1 MYITNFN
8 LNRITKRI
16 DIDEQLISDIFKNI
30 DINSCLSREEREDLQ
45 KAATFFKKSVLG
57 VKIEFHPIEAIKDTG
72 TWLNEHNTAA
82 FHLNADCPR
91 LNAKWVN
98 FYLPEEV
105 RNKGKAAIDR
115 FRKLVKSKMTEDG
128 TIADESFII
137 FLKTEFGI
145 ADLNFG
151 RIEKDNS
158 SSVNFSDEIEKLSL
172 DEIKAQ
178 IDYLFE
184 QISNFPMKSELHKK
198 IYDLRY
204 WDSSKLKRIEKNR
217 PLEEK
222 NLAEEFATLKSR
234 LIASTMLFSKKVNNF
249 DQEALEE
256 EVLLALNFKKC
267 SECFKVH

>member
-8 LNRITKRI
+8 LHRIIKRI
-16 DIDEQLISDIFKNI
+16 DVDEQLISDILKNI
-30 DINSCLSREEREDLQ
+30 DINSCLSLEEKKDLQ
-45 KAATFFKKSVLG
+45 RAATFFKKSTLG
-57 VKIEFHPIEAIKDTG
+57 MKIEFHPIEETEDTG

-98 FYLPEEV
+98 FYLPQEV
-105 RNKGKAAIDR
+105 RNKGKATIDR
-115 FRKLVKSKMTEDG
+115 FRKLVKSKMSEDG

-137 FLKTEFGI
+137 FLKAEFGI
-145 ADLNFG
+145 GDLNFG

-172 DEIKAQ
+172 DELKSQ
-178 IDYLFE
+178 IDDLLE

-222 NLAEEFATLKSR
+222 NLAEEFASLKSR
-234 LIASTMLFSKKVNNF
+234 LIASTIMFSKKVNNF

-256 EVLLALNFKKC
+256 EILLALNFKKC
-267 SECFKVH
+267 SECFNTH

>member
-8 LNRITKRI
+8 LNRITKRV

-128 TIADESFII
+128 TIADESFIL
-137 FLKTEFGI
+137 FLKVEFEIG
-145 ADLNFG
+145 DLHFG
-151 RIEKDNS
+151 RLERDNS
-158 SSVNFSDEIEKLSL
+158 SAVNFSDSLECLSL
-172 DEIKAQ
+172 DDLKTQ
-178 IDYLFE
+178 IDSLLQ
-184 QISNFPMKSELHKK
+184 QISEFSSKSNLHKK

-204 WDSSKLKRIEKNR
+204 WDSYKLKRIEKNR
-217 PLEEK
+217 DKEEK
-222 NLAEEFATLKSR
+222 ELADEFANLKSR
-234 LIASTMLFSKKVNNF
+234 LVTSIMIFTKKANHF
-249 DQEALEE
+249 DQENLDEQILLE
-256 EVLLALNFKKC
+256 LNFKKC
-267 SECFKVH
+267 SECFKNS